1 MYMDSKLYI
10 AQQSF
15 QKFSNSKVQS
25 YFILTNIEPLVK
37 ILFEK
42 QPHLTNLNNVIVLK
56 FFVSYVGP
64 VLEIVKCTLYMGKQ
78 RFQKFSNSKVG
89 TILFYPY

>member
-1 MYMDSKLYI
+1 MGPVLEIVKCTWDNKLYI
-10 AQQSF
+10 LQQNF
-15 QKFSNSKVQS
+15 QKFSNYKVQS
-25 YFILTNIEPLVK
+25 YFILTNTEPLVK

-64 VLEIVKCTLYMGKQ
+64 VLEIVKFTWD
-78 RFQKFSNSKVG
+78 SKWG
-89 TILFYPY
+89 GANDFM